1 MFLGTKYFLYYS
13 EQESFVLPERPMEH
27 LHSIQH
33 RLNMQDV
40 YTWDNSVGSDLSLEL
55 GGGTEGE
62 GEARLPSEQG
72 A

>member
-1 MFLGTKYFLYYS
+1 
-13 EQESFVLPERPMEH
+13 
-27 LHSIQH
+27 
-33 RLNMQDV
+33 MQDV